1 MDVLTWL
8 LLILSLL
15 SHIGMSIFFAK
26 PRYNNLITALIW
38 LVYGVVF
45 LILPPT
51 TPKLNYTL
59 MLLLNAVLFFVS
71 TKGKPIEKG
80 FLFISY
86 TCIYTAFGG
95 FATFITSKEMHIA
108 AKIVFAV
115 LIMAV
120 MQVLLYVIILPK
132 YKNVSVYIDKG
143 FGKYYAIVI
152 AFLVVT
158 ALQTIYIDGGI
169 STDNG
174 RFQIFVA
181 TIAVFFVTYAALF
194 SSLKD
199 MVELAKEKRKQIHT
213 ELLKTQ
219 VQAQENEVMWARKS
233 YHDIRHHNDAILAL
247 AKTGDLDSIIRYLEK
262 QSVENDGQH
271 NERFCENETINNVLR
286 VYRAKAKS
294 ANIRFSADAAAKKE
308 TPVSSHDLVAIL
320 ANVVENALHGAIESN
335 AEDPMIS
342 VNIYYKAK
350 KMVIVCENSCN
361 PFLVFAPDMPSEMWG
376 VGIHSIVSTAEKY
389 GGTCRFTA
397 QNGVFTATV
406 ALIS

>member
-1 MDVLTWL
+1 MDALTLL
-8 LLILSLL
+8 LLILSVL
-15 SHIGMSIFFAK
+15 SHVGMSVFFAK
-26 PRYNNLITALIW
+26 PRYNKLVTALIW

-45 LILPPT
+45 LVLPPT

-59 MLLLNAVLFFVS
+59 MLLLNAALFFIS
-71 TKGKPIEKG
+71 TKGKLIEKG

-95 FATFITSKEMHIA
+95 FAAFIALKEIHTA
-108 AKIVFAV
+108 AKIVFTA

-120 MQVLLYVIILPK
+120 LQVLLYVIILPE
-132 YKNVSVYIDKG
+132 YKKVSVYIDKG

-158 ALQTIYIDGGI
+158 ALQTIYIDGGT
-169 STDNG
+169 STHNG

-181 TIAVFFVTYAALF
+181 TTAVFFVTYAALF

-213 ELLKTQ
+213 ELLETQ
-219 VQAQENEVMWARKS
+219 VAAQENEVMWARKS

-247 AKTGDLDSIIRYLEK
+247 AKIGDLDSIIRYLEK
-262 QSVENDGQH
+262 QNVENDGQH

-286 VYRAKAKS
+286 VYRAKAKA
-294 ANIRFSADAAAKKE
+294 ANIRFSADAVAKKE

-320 ANVVENALHGAIESN
+320 ANVVENALHGAIDSN
-335 AEDPMIS
+335 ADDPMIS
-342 VNIYYKAK
+342 VNIYYKAQ
-350 KMVIVCENSCN
+350 KMVIVCENTCTPS
-361 PFLVFAPDMPSEMWG
+361 LEYVPDMPRELWG

-397 QNGVFTATV
+397 ANGVFRATV
-406 ALIS
+406 AFTS